1 MGFLV
6 WEEGPPY
13 PQRDNGGGPLS
24 YHPSPPHLPDPLPP
38 TPQCVMTLYCGWN
51 TQVVDNR
58 EKEQQ
63 GTGGEG
69 WTLSL
74 TVTHVGVMVPFNPL

>member
-1 MGFLV
+1 MALAQLFNDVL
-6 WEEGPPY
+6 EG
-13 PQRDNGGGPLS
+13 RGECS
-24 YHPSPPHLPDPLPP
+24 HLLR
-38 TPQCVMTLYCGWN
+38 
-51 TQVVDNR
+51 TQVDFL